1 MERKRK
7 YNQYLLDATHEVPV
21 RSRHRAKKEAPFDAS
36 LPTLQGDVSTSPDLV
51 SEETLC
57 DRGQP
62 PVNDDSDATVKG
74 ASPVP
79 IDDDSPSTYSSSD
92 SSDAETSEDE
102 EHAFEPSDGN
112 ADMVRISKFRHH
124 RSYL

>member
-1 MERKRK
+1 M
-7 YNQYLLDATHEVPV
+7 
-21 RSRHRAKKEAPFDAS
+21 RSRHRAKKEAPLDAS
-36 LPTLQGDVSTSPDLV
+36 LPTLQDDGSTSPDLV
-51 SEETLC
+51 SEETRC